1 MPTKNPRLTMT
12 LSPPLAA
19 QLRRMSELTGNS
31 QAALVSE
38 LLEGNSAVFDR
49 LIRLL
54 EAARDAKGEMVAQFV
69 EDMNAAQTKI
79 EQHLNLSLEALDVAT
94 PAADE
99 VPSLLEGVEKV
110 KRRAGRAAPEGPRP
124 AGKPAR
130 TATKRRPRDPLL
142 LTGGSK

>member
-69 EDMNAAQTKI
+69 EDMNAAQSKI
-79 EQHLNLSLEALDVAT
+79 EQQLNLSLEALDVAT
-94 PAADE
+94 PAPQDF
-99 VPSLLEGVEKV
+99 PPLLEGVEKV

-130 TATKRRPRDPLL
+130 TAPERRPRDPLL